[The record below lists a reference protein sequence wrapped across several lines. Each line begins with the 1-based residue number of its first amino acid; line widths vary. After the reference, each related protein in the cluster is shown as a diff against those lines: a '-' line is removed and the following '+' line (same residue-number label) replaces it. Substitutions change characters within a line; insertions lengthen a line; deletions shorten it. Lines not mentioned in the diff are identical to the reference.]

1 MAFESVNYQCPACGG
16 PLHFASAEQKL
27 VCDYCDSRFEVEE
40 VEALYRERQDK
51 ADAKADADGIDEVLH
66 GKDQGHSRHGLFTDH
81 GDEQAV
87 DDIIERIDDHRHDGR
102 QGHRSDE
109 RQNRP
114 FFHKR
119 FVHTSPSAA
128 VAQPAPEG
136 SSAFDDQVEDE
147 DIH

>member
-1 MAFESVNYQCPACGG
+1 MNDSQEVTVCRSHVGR
-16 PLHFASAEQKL
+16 PLLAGAEA
-27 VCDYCDSRFEVEE
+27 DGNNGIE
-40 VEALYRERQDK
+40 